1 MHLLTKQLDGK
12 ENGQMDR
19 MIDGS
24 IVESI
29 NKQQVDGKKAEEIDG
44 SVKGIMNS

>member
-1 MHLLTKQLDGK
+1 MEKK
-12 ENGQMDR
+12 MDR

-29 NKQQVDGKKAEEIDG
+29 NKQVDGKKAEEIDG
-44 SVKGIMNS
+44 SVKGIMNSQLKYVP